1 MARFLETSNI
11 IINTDYIA
19 VVQKVSKDHLIV
31 TMKDGEVVHLPGYL
45 VSRISGAD
53 AIRQVVPVQN
63 VFAVCNNDGKEERY
77 PVPLV
82 AVTEDGEVRAL
93 DLCAG
98 FMTEF
103 FDTLSNYRG
112 LVVDGDFIPAEQEAD
127 HE

>member
-31 TMKDGEVVHLPGYL
+31 TMKDGEVIHLPGYL

-77 PVPLV
+77 SVGYQHHYSGSGK
-82 AVTEDGEVRAL
+82 EHRRDH
-93 DLCAG
+93 LCAVCG
-98 FMTEF
+98 KWLRVFHG
-103 FDTLSNYRG
+103 RG
-112 LVVDGDFIPAEQEAD
+112 HSGICGQMYPQSETDP
-127 HE
+127 